1 MKIHLVYQEVMRM
14 LIVLVVLLRALMA
27 SLLQQLVPLLVMVY
41 VVPDIMHVGLSNLMA
56 QSLMALQA
64 KVSSQ

>member
-1 MKIHLVYQEVMRM
+1 MKIHLVYQEVMRT

>member
-27 SLLQQLVPLLVMVY
+27 SLLQKLVPLLVMVY